1 MLLLRGRSLFKQSD
15 YLFYLITFCVYIA
28 GFQFYVSGVNVISA
42 GGGDAADAGFSMS
55 TGNNFNIQ
63 TRKNGAIQL
72 YNYDTVFTT
81 GWQYM
86 SFTNYVNCNANDY
99 LQIYY
104 GGSNVFGAD
113 QGSGQWGELYFW
125 LAQ

>member
-1 MLLLRGRSLFKQSD
+1 MNTNQGSHYSTSTGRFTCPVD
-15 YLFYLITFCVYIA
+15 GVYGIA
-28 GFQFYVSGVNVISA
+28 FASNLNMS
-42 GGGDAADAGFSMS
+42 SMS

-72 YNYDTVFTT
+72 YNYDTVVTT

-104 GGSNVFGAD
+104 GGSDVFGAD